1 MLIWLGWIVWVY
13 VLQEYTKSLDC
24 NMSVCVCVCSQ
35 QLAYQII
42 IDDDTHPT
50 NNANLFVIIEF
61 FGNYLIYDM

>member
-1 MLIWLGWIVWVY
+1 
-13 VLQEYTKSLDC
+13 
-24 NMSVCVCVCSQ
+24 MSVCVCVCSQ

>member
-1 MLIWLGWIVWVY
+1 M
-13 VLQEYTKSLDC
+13 QEYTKSLDC
-24 NMSVCVCVCSQ
+24 NLSMCVYSQ

-42 IDDDTHPT
+42 IDDDTHTT

>member
-1 MLIWLGWIVWVY
+1 M
-13 VLQEYTKSLDC
+13 QEYTKSLDC
-24 NMSVCVCVCSQ
+24 NLSVCVCSQ

-42 IDDDTHPT
+42 IDDDMHTT